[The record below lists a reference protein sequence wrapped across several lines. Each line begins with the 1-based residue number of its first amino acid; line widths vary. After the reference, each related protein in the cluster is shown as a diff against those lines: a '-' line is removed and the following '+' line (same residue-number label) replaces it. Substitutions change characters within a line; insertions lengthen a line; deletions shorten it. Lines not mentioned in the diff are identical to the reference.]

1 MRASAFS
8 GKSSFAAAIQVSEP
22 LSTVLVVD
30 DSAFMR
36 KLIAEM
42 VESSGPYRVVGTATD
57 GIEAL
62 EQIRALSPDIV
73 TLDIEMPRLDGLQA
87 LEQIMSE
94 MPRPVVM
101 LSAAGSEL
109 GNEMTLRALDR
120 GAIEFVRKP
129 SGPISIDLLTV
140 REELAAALNAAR
152 AVNMAGVRTPSA
164 PTARVTTDVAPK
176 EAAGSATCVVAV
188 AASTGGPRTLG
199 EIIPH
204 LPVNLGAA
212 VLIVQHMPREFTRT
226 LSRRL
231 NAVSRLPVS
240 EAEDGEPLR
249 ENHVYLA
256 PGGYH
261 MRVAGEAGDATIL
274 LDTSATVWGVRPAAD
289 PLFASVA
296 EIFGAAA
303 IGVIL
308 TGMGRDGAEGLRLV
322 RAAGG
327 VAVVQD
333 RDSSIIYGMPQAA
346 FALAG
351 ADRVAAAQ
359 EMPRVIRDLCRA
371 KKRGIGG

>member
-1 MRASAFS
+1 MNE
-8 GKSSFAAAIQVSEP
+8 I
-22 LSTVLVVD
+22 LTTVLVVD

-42 VESSGPYRVVGTATD
+42 VEASGEYRVVGTATD
-57 GIEAL
+57 GVEAL
-62 EQIRALSPDIV
+62 EQVRALAPDIV

-87 LEQIMSE
+87 LEQIMKE

-101 LSAAGSEL
+101 LSAAGSEH
-109 GNEMTLRALDR
+109 GNEMTLRALER

-152 AVNMAGVRTPSA
+152 AVNMKGVRTPNA
-164 PTARVTTDVAPK
+164 PTARVTTDVPAK
-176 EAAGSATCVVAV
+176 KSVVSATRVVAI
-188 AASTGGPRTLG
+188 AASTGGPRALG
-199 EIIPH
+199 EIVPH
-204 LPVNLGAA
+204 LPENLGAA

-231 NAVSRLPVS
+231 DAMSRLSVS

-249 ENHVYLA
+249 ENRVYVA

-261 MRVAGEAGDATIL
+261 MRVDGVVGDGTIR
-274 LDTSATVWGVRPAAD
+274 LDTSPTVWGVRPAAD

-296 EIFGAAA
+296 EVFGASA

-308 TGMGRDGAEGLRLV
+308 TGMGRDGADGLRQI
-322 RAAGG
+322 REAGG
-327 VAVVQD
+327 MGAVQD
-333 RDSSIIYGMPQAA
+333 RDSSIVYGMPQAA
-346 FALAG
+346 LALAG
-351 ADRVAAAQ
+351 ADRVVAAQ
-359 EMPRVIRDLCRA
+359 EMARVIRDLCRTKQRA
-371 KKRGIGG
+371 IGG

>member
-1 MRASAFS
+1 M
-8 GKSSFAAAIQVSEP
+8 SET
-22 LSTVLVVD
+22 LTTVLVVD

-42 VESSGPYRVVGTATD
+42 VEASGEYRVVGTATD
-57 GIEAL
+57 GVEAL
-62 EQIRALSPDIV
+62 EQVRALSPDIV

-87 LEQIMSE
+87 LEQIMKE

-101 LSAAGSEL
+101 LSAAGSER
-109 GNEMTLRALDR
+109 GNEMTLRALER

-152 AVNMAGVRTPSA
+152 VVNMKGVRTPPS
-164 PTARVTTDVAPK
+164 PTARVTTDVPQKKTAV
-176 EAAGSATCVVAV
+176 SATRVVAI
-188 AASTGGPRTLG
+188 AASTGGPRALG

-204 LPVNLGAA
+204 LPENLGAA

-231 NAVSRLPVS
+231 DAMSRLSVS
-240 EAEDGEPLR
+240 EAQDGEPLR
-249 ENHVYLA
+249 ENRAYLA

-261 MRVAGEAGDATIL
+261 MRVDGTVGDGTIR
-274 LDTSATVWGVRPAAD
+274 LDTSPAVWGVRPAAD

-296 EIFGAAA
+296 AVFGPSA

-308 TGMGRDGAEGLRLV
+308 TGMGRDGAEGLRQI
-322 RAAGG
+322 REAGG
-327 VAVVQD
+327 VGAVQD
-333 RDSSIIYGMPQAA
+333 RDSSIVYGMPQAA
-346 FALAG
+346 LAHAG
-351 ADRVAAAQ
+351 ADRVVAAQ
-359 EMPRVIRDLCRA
+359 QMARVIKDLCRA
-371 KKRGIGG
+371 KQRAIGG